1 MQITSKVFYIS
12 EWVFGLNTCEPP
24 YRFQDPNPG
33 PSPVRGTSTLNCQA
47 NFATVFPHRYI
58 EIFYSYRIMWGS
70 NCVRIQY
77 YIKWLFLYKI

>member
-33 PSPVRGTSTLNCQA
+33 PSPVRGTALLTVKPTLLQC
-47 NFATVFPHRYI
+47 FLIDILRYSI
-58 EIFYSYRIMWGS
+58 VTE
-70 NCVRIQY
+70 
-77 YIKWLFLYKI
+77 